1 MRRFVFVLA
10 ALLSAATLAQAQA
23 PGSGVLAGTVRTSEG
38 TPVPSLVLIVRG
50 PDSVRTVVTGPEGR
64 YRAEGLG
71 SGHYRLS
78 LRAGGFLLTGTPEID
93 VSGAETTLDLSLAAA
108 PVREHVVVAATRD
121 EAVLSTVGVS
131 ATVLD
136 SERIAEREAPSVLT
150 LLEEVPGVAVARN
163 GGLGL
168 QGSLF
173 VRGGESNFARI
184 LVDGVPVNEPGGEYN
199 LGPLLPLELD
209 RIEVV
214 RGATSSLYGT
224 DALAGVVHL
233 VTARYPVA
241 ARWRAEAQGGSFD
254 WFRGE
259 AGTAGQAGR
268 FDWNVGGV
276 HLSTDNEQPNSAFR
290 QTGGAASFGFEAS
303 ARTSLRL
310 TLRGE
315 DTEVGTPGQTAYGRP
330 DLDAS
335 FERQIGVA
343 GLQVRHV
350 RGRTSHELRAG
361 FALQDWLSRDPIDSG
376 PYLPRAGDRVGTDT
390 FFDFVDPLGFQ
401 QDTRRFSTG
410 YQLETQLGGRHIV
423 TVGAELERETGAV
436 GSRAEPLLRP
446 ERTNFGAYAQDRLV
460 LGGRLFL
467 TLGGRV
473 ENNASFGTRAVPRV
487 AVAWT
492 VGEAGATTLK
502 ASGGTGIKE
511 PTFFESFGV
520 SFYAMGNPDLEP
532 ERSVTFDAGVEQ
544 RLAGNRLRLEATA
557 FHHDYRDQI
566 NFQIVDFSTFQG
578 TFVNVGRTRAQGLEL
593 SAEAAPRPWARLFAQ
608 YTYLDGVVKERGDAF
623 NEVYAEGRPLLRRP
637 KNQGSL
643 TATFGGSRL
652 SGGGTLVLVGRRADS
667 DFQNIGLTENEGY
680 ARLDLRARVRIVP
693 RLEALVI
700 AENVLDRE
708 YQEVLGYF
716 ALGRSIRA
724 GLRFRSGEARRP

>member
-1 MRRFVFVLA
+1 MRRFIFVLA
-10 ALLSAATLAQAQA
+10 ALLSVAPWAHAQ
-23 PGSGVLAGTVRTSEG
+23 PSGVLAGTVRTSEG

-50 PDSVRTVVTGPEGR
+50 PDATRTVVTGPEGR
-64 YRAEGLG
+64 YRAEGLVP
-71 SGHYRLS
+71 GHYRIT
-78 LRAGGFLLTGTPEID
+78 LRVGGFLLTGTPEVD
-93 VSGAETTLDLSLAAA
+93 VTGAETALDLSLAAG

-121 EAVLSTVGVS
+121 EAALSTVGVS

-136 SERIAEREAPSVLT
+136 SDRIAEREAPSVLT
-150 LLEEVPGVAVARN
+150 LLEEVPGVTVARN

-199 LGPLLPLELD
+199 LGPLIPLELD

-233 VTARYPVA
+233 VTARYPTA
-241 ARWRAEAQGGSFD
+241 ARWRAEAQGGNFG

-268 FDWNVGGV
+268 FDWNLGGV
-276 HLSTDNEQPNSAFR
+276 HLRTDNEEPNSALR
-290 QTGGAASFGFEAS
+290 QNAGAASLGFEAS
-303 ARTSLRL
+303 AQTSLRL
-310 TLRGE
+310 SLRGE

-330 DLDAS
+330 DLDAR

-343 GLQVRHV
+343 GLQLRHV

-361 FALQDWLSRDPIDSG
+361 FALQDWLSRDPLDSG

-410 YQLETQLGGRHIV
+410 YQLETQVGGRHIV

-436 GSRAEPLLRP
+436 GSRAEPLLHP
-446 ERTNFGAYAQDRLV
+446 ERTNVGAYAQDRV
-460 LGGRLFL
+460 VVGSRLFL

-473 ENNASFGTRAVPRV
+473 EHNASFGTRAVPRV
-487 AVAWT
+487 AAAWT
-492 VGEAGATTLK
+492 VGENGTTTLK

-511 PTFFESFGV
+511 PTFFESYGV
-520 SFYAMGNPDLEP
+520 SFYAMGNPDLRP
-532 ERSVTFDAGVEQ
+532 EKSVTFDAGVEQ
-544 RLAGNRLRLEATA
+544 RLAGNRLRVEATA

-566 NFQIVDFSTFQG
+566 NFQVVDPATFQG
-578 TFVNVGRTRAQGLEL
+578 TFVNLGRTRAQGLEL
-593 SAEAAPRPWARLFAQ
+593 AAEAAPHPSVRLFAQ
-608 YTYLDGVVKERGDAF
+608 YTYLDGVVKVSGDAF
-623 NEVYAEGRPLLRRP
+623 NAVYAEGRELLRRP
-637 KNQGSL
+637 KHQGSL
-643 TATFGGSRL
+643 TATFGGSRV

-667 DFQNIGLTENEGY
+667 DFANIGLTENEGY
-680 ARLDLRARVRIVP
+680 ARLDLRLRARVVP
-693 RLEALVI
+693 RLEVVVI
-700 AENVLDRE
+700 AENVLDHD
-708 YQEVLGYF
+708 YQEVLGYP
-716 ALGRSIRA
+716 ALGRSVRA
-724 GLRFRSGEARRP
+724 GLRFRGGEARRP